1 MKRGYVPHMP
11 YKRKRGQKERKHIK
25 KNILM
30 RKIKDGWLKEQTH
43 GIIDLE
49 NCLQDSKRR

>member
-1 MKRGYVPHMP
+1 MCLIYHIKEREA
-11 YKRKRGQKERKHIK
+11 RKREHIK

-30 RKIKDGWLKEQTH
+30 RKIKDGWSKEQTH

-49 NCLQDSKRR
+49 NCLQDTKRR